1 MNHLPIATTSFKR
14 SLVKAAFLLVVLC
27 CFTGCGN
34 MQVKIRQPNFFT
46 SIPEPRG
53 SVMLRVSDERWTT
66 GRIGVIRGGFGNEV
80 QDIVLADNL
89 TAAFTNLFTHA
100 LEAKGYSVV
109 SQTNAQLDVKITMFV
124 MDTTGWGKF
133 ARHKATLQLR
143 DAHGEIQ
150 WEENLL
156 GEAAGATGWRLDVT
170 TSMEDC
176 MNLALERMIEQAI
189 HELSSEFFI
198 QRVQKLNQSSP

>member
-1 MNHLPIATTSFKR
+1 MKL
-14 SLVKAAFLLVVLC
+14 
-27 CFTGCGN
+27 
-34 MQVKIRQPNFFT
+34 KIRQPNFFT
-46 SIPEPRG
+46 GLPESRG
-53 SVMLRVSDERWTT
+53 SVTLRVSDERWTT
-66 GRIGVIRGGFGNEV
+66 GRIGALRGGFGNEL

-89 TAAFTNLFTHA
+89 VVAFTNLFTHA

-109 SQTNAQLDVKITMFV
+109 GQTNALLDVKITMFV

-143 DAHGEIQ
+143 DPHGEIQ

-156 GEAAGATGWRLDVT
+156 GEAAGAAGWRVDVA

-176 MNLALERMIEQAI
+176 MNLALERMMDQAL
-189 HELSSEFFI
+189 EKLSSEFFS
-198 QRVQKLNQSSP
+198 QRVRKLNNGQP